1 MMNLEDFEG
10 IEGCRWAALTSDAGQ
25 VQFSEHAPPEAAKK
39 VSLIGKVLAGT
50 PLHMETANL
59 AFDRG
64 RVLVR
69 RNPPRTLMLF
79 CDLEVNTAMVD
90 VVARELNLP
99 LEVTLDASG
108 EPLTSAHPET
118 KSS

>member
-1 MMNLEDFEG
+1 M
-10 IEGCRWAALTSDAGQ
+10 
-25 VQFSEHAPPEAAKK
+25 QFSEHAPPEAAKK

-59 AFDRG
+59 ACDRG